1 MMLVS
6 IDGEDWHVIGTA
18 YDTVVGLRY
27 ASSLT
32 RSRAAESYSY
42 GLEGGGRERERAR
55 DRGSR

>member
-32 RSRAAESYSY
+32 RV
-42 GLEGGGRERERAR
+42 
-55 DRGSR
+55 RGTAS